1 MRSAGHGQHPMTL
14 GSTLQDNADS
24 DSEAE
29 LDNGHRETSSH
40 TKPMP
45 MHRRQLIQT
54 KWPAL
59 DLLRKHSKTV
69 APNEKDSEHSVQVAR
84 KPPRRSAGG
93 AETRQ
98 KLSQWRAPYF
108 KGNYV
113 HVGEALGQ
121 HVERSLYE
129 FGKAGATASTERILD
144 SNGSTPSGL
153 ERDPD
158 MIGDDVEGEGLR
170 LQGGIKHGHVFK
182 NRALS
187 CHRRAVS
194 APTISTCLGVCSA
207 SSVGQGTRTGRPA
220 RLTSSSCVDA
230 YKQKPLQSSV
240 DSRASGKGSLRV
252 EWRKVC
258 KKVPEEERER
268 DPPKEMWADKRQ
280 TSSAKTSMET
290 SPNNNQLHRK
300 AIIDHPSI
308 PEVPI
313 FSAHRTDA
321 ISTTDEKDQ
330 GIDHF
335 YPKTQLSAAHQ
346 GFRVRN
352 QPRPFKTGLRPRQ
365 LPGHSYQAPEKALP
379 SVQVQAFRRP
389 KKPSIT
395 SGFTPPVV
403 SHVPEPVF
411 VDVSGLRAP
420 HSSPRISKA
429 PTKSALHSFRS

>member
-1 MRSAGHGQHPMTL
+1 MCICLKADTDIDSRVDIILCQWLSEWSFLYSPYTLYSIGMYLLRSWPYEAWEFQGRFWIAESNGNLTWRCDSSPVTGLCRVIGEQYLHQQFRLAWVFAQVCSVRPYVNSLCSWTVAALTLPIQDVSAGHW
-14 GSTLQDNADS
+14 
-24 DSEAE
+24 
-29 LDNGHRETSSH
+29 ETGTCIPLCAVH
-40 TKPMP
+40 
-45 MHRRQLIQT
+45 LC
-54 KWPAL
+54 
-59 DLLRKHSKTV
+59 V
-69 APNEKDSEHSVQVAR
+69 A
-84 KPPRRSAGG
+84 
-93 AETRQ
+93 
-98 KLSQWRAPYF
+98 
-108 KGNYV
+108 
-113 HVGEALGQ
+113 
-121 HVERSLYE
+121 
-129 FGKAGATASTERILD
+129 
-144 SNGSTPSGL
+144 
-153 ERDPD
+153 
-158 MIGDDVEGEGLR
+158 
-170 LQGGIKHGHVFK
+170 
-182 NRALS
+182 
-187 CHRRAVS
+187 
-194 APTISTCLGVCSA
+194 A

-290 SPNNNQLHRK
+290 SPNNNQSHRK

-313 FSAHRTDA
+313 FSAHRTNA